1 MLPLLIFAALVN
13 EGPSE
18 PREVDF
24 AREVR
29 PILSDKCFTCHGPDL
44 AARKAELR
52 LDTRAG
58 ALKGGRSGFPA
69 VVPGD
74 REESELWAMITSEFT
89 SERMPPEEGGKEL
102 SADELETLGLWIDQ
116 GAEWAEHWA
125 FVAPARAEPAP
136 LSGDEWSQGP
146 VDQLLLERM
155 RQEGFEPEAPAS
167 KAKLLRRASF
177 DLTGVPPTLEEL
189 DVFLADDTEGAWG
202 RALDRLFAS
211 PRYGEHMGR
220 YWLDAA
226 RYGDTHGL
234 HLDSLRTMWLYREWV
249 IKAFNENKPF
259 DEFTIEQLAGD
270 LLEDPTEEQLVATGF
285 NRCNVTTAEGGLIA
299 EEYLVHYAFDRVDTT
314 STVWMG
320 LTMRCAKC
328 HDHKFDPFSQKEYYE
343 MLAFFRGL
351 AEEASDGNAI
361 IAQPAI
367 QAATPEQKAHYQQ
380 LEMVAATLTAE
391 LNGPLPE
398 IDGAQ
403 GDWEAERSAFLDEAW
418 QTLTPTELSS
428 EMGATLTALE
438 GGLVQVTGENPEKD
452 VHELTFSTALE
463 GVRTLHFEGLP
474 DEANAAGGLGRSVN
488 GNVVMTGF
496 ELEAA
501 PLDPLAGYEPVNISS
516 VRTSFSQAS
525 FPVANVLTPG
535 GETGWAI
542 HPNVSQAHELIFVLE
557 EPLVHEGG
565 ARLRLRVRYESVH
578 ARHVISRFR
587 VSVAAM
593 PEMFPAEQGPWFQAG
608 PFFTATAVEAKES
621 AFIDPADGLNFSARR
636 EVEAAPEEVRGAVA
650 WVDDEQGNG
659 GTTEGL
665 WDYVTVA
672 EGAPV
677 HSGETSRRQEGDGI
691 VQHFFHGASRP
702 LYLSEGDHLYAW
714 VHLDPEDPPQEIM
727 LQFHVVGHGN
737 WEHRAKWGADKIE
750 WGGGVGADVEAH
762 RQKGALPPAGEW
774 VRLTVDPSEVGL
786 GPGHAIDGIAFTQ
799 FGGVAHWDDAGV
811 ETDAPSL
818 AFEPSLWRRVAH
830 EDGVIQRYEQ
840 KIGAVYLARTID
852 VTNPREHEVRLGS
865 DDGIWVWLNGR
876 EVHANDVARGVMA
889 DQDSLTLELI
899 EGRNELLIK
908 VVNGGGGF
916 GSYYHL
922 ASEETQGETAALV
935 QALKTPAEER
945 DESQALA
952 LRDHFRATTSPTWRE
967 LRGVAEAAVSE
978 RDSYKA
984 GFAQTMIMR
993 ERPEPRPTHL
1003 LMRGQYDQPAEQVYP
1018 GVPAVF
1024 PDLVEA
1030 EAPNRLA
1037 LAKWL
1042 VDPAHP
1048 LTARVMVN
1056 RLWQQLF
1063 GTGIVKTSGDF
1074 GFQGEW
1080 PSHPELLDWLAVEF
1094 VESGW
1099 DIQHILRVIMS
1110 SAAYQQDSRVSPGKH
1125 ALDPENR
1132 LIARGPNHRLDA
1144 EVIRDS
1150 ALFHSGLLV
1159 ERIGG
1164 ASVKPY
1170 QPAGIWKA
1178 VGYTSSNTA
1187 NFKQDSGDALY
1198 RRSLYTFWKRT
1209 APPPALSTFDAP
1221 SREECC
1227 VKRERTNTPLQAL
1240 VLLNDVQHVEAA
1252 RAFAE
1257 RLLLMDESDED
1268 RLGRAFRMATSRP
1281 ATSEE
1286 VEILATL
1293 LYAQRAVYIE
1303 DAEAAK
1309 ALIEV
1314 GDSAPAEGID
1324 PSVLAAWTVVSSAVL
1339 NLHEAITKG

>member
-1 MLPLLIFAALVN
+1 MLSLLIFAALSSD
-13 EGPSE
+13 GSPE

-24 AREVR
+24 SREVR

-44 AARKAELR
+44 AARKSELR
-52 LDTRAG
+52 LDSRAG

-74 REESELWAMITSEFT
+74 RDESELWAMITTEF
-89 SERMPPEEGGKEL
+89 SGERMPPEESGKEL
-102 SADELETLGLWIDQ
+102 TADEIETLGLWIDQ

-125 FVAPARAEPAP
+125 FVAPERPQPAP
-136 LSGDEWSQGP
+136 LAGDEWSRGP
-146 VDQLLLERM
+146 VDEFLLERM
-155 RQEGFEPEAPAS
+155 RQEGFDPEVPAS

-177 DLTGVPPTLEEL
+177 DLTGMPPTLEEL
-189 DVFLADDTEGAWG
+189 DAFLGDNDEGAWD

-211 PRYGEHMGR
+211 PRYGEHMAR

-249 IKAFNENKPF
+249 INAFNENKPF

-343 MLAFFRGL
+343 MIAFFRGL

-367 QAATPEQKAHYQQ
+367 QAATPEQKVRFQE
-380 LEMVAATLTAE
+380 LEAVAASLTAE

-398 IDGAQ
+398 IDAAQ
-403 GDWEAERSAFLDEAW
+403 GDWEVERAALLREVW
-418 QTLTPTELSS
+418 QTLAPVELSS
-428 EMGATLTALE
+428 QMGSTLSLSE
-438 GGLVQVTGENPEKD
+438 DGVVQVSGQNPEKD
-452 VHELTFSTALE
+452 VHELVFATELE
-463 GVRTLHFEGLP
+463 GIRTLHFEGLP
-474 DEANAAGGLGRSVN
+474 DPANVAGGLGRSVN

-496 ELEAA
+496 ELEVA
-501 PLDPLAGYEPVNISS
+501 PLDPSVEFQPASIAG
-516 VRTSFSQAS
+516 VRTGFSQAN
-525 FPVANVLTPG
+525 FPVANALKPG
-535 GETGWAI
+535 ADTGWAI
-542 HPNVSQAHELIFVLE
+542 HPRVSDTHELIFTLE
-557 EPLVHEGG
+557 EPIGHEGG
-565 ARLRLRVRYESVH
+565 SRLRLRVKYESVH
-578 ARHVISRFR
+578 GRHVISRFR

-593 PEMFPAEQGPWFQAG
+593 PEMFPAEQGPWLQAG
-608 PFFTATAVEAKES
+608 PFFTATAAEAKET
-621 AFIDPADGLNFSARR
+621 AFIDPAAALDFSARG
-636 EVEAAPEEVRGAVA
+636 EAQVEPDEERGDVV
-650 WVDDEQGNG
+650 WVDEEQGNG

-665 WDYVTVA
+665 WDFITEA

-691 VQHFFHGASRP
+691 VQHFFHGGSRP
-702 LYLSEGDHLYAW
+702 LYLSSGDRFYAW
-714 VHLDPEDPPQEIM
+714 VHLDPDDPPQELM
-727 LQFHVVGHGN
+727 LQFHVAGHGK
-737 WEHRAKWGADKIE
+737 WEHRAKWGADKIS
-750 WGGGVGADVEAH
+750 WGGGANADVDAH
-762 RQKGALPPAGEW
+762 RQMGGLPPTGEW
-774 VRLTVDPSEVGL
+774 VRLVVDPSEVGL
-786 GPGHAIDGIAFTQ
+786 GPGHAVDGMAFTQ

-818 AFEPSLWRRVAH
+818 AFEPSLWKRVNHA
-830 EDGVIQRYEQ
+830 DGAIQNYEQ

-852 VTNPREHEVRLGS
+852 AASPREHDVRLGS
-865 DDGIWVWLNGR
+865 DDAIWVWLNGR
-876 EVHANDVARGVMA
+876 EVHANDVARGVAA
-889 DQDSLTLELI
+889 DQDSLSLELI

-908 VVNGGGGF
+908 VVNAGGAF
-916 GSYYHL
+916 GSYYRL
-922 ASEETQGETAALV
+922 ANEEVGSETAELV
-935 QALKTPAEER
+935 HALKLPAEER
-945 DESQALA
+945 DEAQALA
-952 LRDHFRATTSPTWRE
+952 LRDHFRATTSAAWRE
-967 LRGVAEAAVSE
+967 LKAEAEAAVSE
-978 RDSYKA
+978 RDSYKT

-993 ERPEPRPTHL
+993 ERPEPRPTHM
-1003 LMRGQYDQPAEQVYP
+1003 LMRGQYDQPGERVYP

-1024 PDLVEA
+1024 PDLPA
-1030 EAPNRLA
+1030 DGAPSRLT

-1042 VDPAHP
+1042 VHPDHP
-1048 LTARVMVN
+1048 LTSRVIVN

-1099 DIQHILRVIMS
+1099 DVQHMLRVMMS
-1110 SAAYQQDSRVSPGKH
+1110 SAAYQQDSRVATEKH
-1125 ALDPENR
+1125 QLDPENR

-1150 ALFHSGLLV
+1150 ALSHSGLLV
-1159 ERIGG
+1159 ERLGG

-1170 QPAGIWKA
+1170 QPSGIWKA

-1209 APPPALSTFDAP
+1209 APPPSLSTFDAP

-1257 RLLLMDESDED
+1257 RLLGTDESEEA
-1268 RLGRAFRMATSRP
+1268 RLARAFRMATSRQ

-1286 VEILATL
+1286 VEILSAL
-1293 LYAQRAVYIE
+1293 LSAQREVYSQ
-1303 DAEAAK
+1303 DPAAAK

-1314 GDSAPAEGID
+1314 GDSAPAPGVD
-1324 PSVLAAWTVVSSAVL
+1324 ASALAAWTVVSSAVL